1 MKRRVAAAA
10 LVLALFA
17 RPVPAQEERVV
28 LGLSADEVA
37 ITVTFDGSELLI
49 FGAVAREA
57 PPPPEPL
64 DVIVTVSGPL
74 TPVTVRRA
82 ERVAGIW
89 MNTDFVEVD
98 AAPSF
103 YAVATTGPISDVLRH
118 VEDLRHSITVPR
130 AIRSVGNE
138 VIRAS
143 DYTDALIRI
152 RKQDETYQLSEGTVD
167 FEEQTL
173 FRTEVELPANL
184 IEGNYAIRI
193 FLTRD
198 GQVIDRYDGTIGVQ
212 KVGLERWLFNLAQER
227 APLYGLLALGLAIA
241 AGWGASAVFGLIRR

>member
-1 MKRRVAAAA
+1 MRRLAAA
-10 LVLALFA
+10 LALAASLA
-17 RPVPAQEERVV
+17 GPALAQSERVV
-28 LGLSADEVA
+28 LGLSAEEVA
-37 ITVTFDGSELLI
+37 ITVTFDGSDLLI
-49 FGAVAREA
+49 FGAVARDA

-64 DVIVTVSGPL
+64 EVIVTVSGPL

-89 MNTDFVEVD
+89 MNVAAVEVD

-103 YAVATTGPISDVLRH
+103 YAVATTGPIFDILRH
-118 VEDLRHSITVPR
+118 VEDLRHAVTIPR

-138 VIRAS
+138 VLGAAT
-143 DYTDALIRI
+143 YTDALVRI
-152 RKQDETYQLSEGTVD
+152 RQDAGTYRLEEGTVD

-173 FRTEVELPANL
+173 FRTSVELPANL

-198 GQVIDRYDGTIGVQ
+198 GRVVDRYEATIGVQ
-212 KVGLERWLFNLAQER
+212 KVGLERWLYNLAQER
-227 APLYGLLALGLAIA
+227 PPVYGLLALALAVA
-241 AGWGASAVFGLIRR
+241 AGWAASAAFRLIRR